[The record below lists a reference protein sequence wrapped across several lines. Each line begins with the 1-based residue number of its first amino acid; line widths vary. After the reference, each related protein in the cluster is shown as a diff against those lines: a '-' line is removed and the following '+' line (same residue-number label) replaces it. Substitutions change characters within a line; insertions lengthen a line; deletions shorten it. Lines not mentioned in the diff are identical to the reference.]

1 MERNAVTFG
10 AEKCSS
16 VHVGDKNKYAL
27 VLDEGPTQGLD
38 NTTLTAKS
46 KYPINFTQPNKRF
59 VLSLHH
65 NGGSKFLFVNV
76 TKIYQL
82 KAKNSETC
90 AEFS

>member
-1 MERNAVTFG
+1 MERNAITFG

-16 VHVGDKNKYAL
+16 VHADDKNKYVL

-90 AEFS
+90 TEFR